1 MVAVIAAIIYYG
13 CKNNDPTGPGP
24 GEDNSNPYGKGSL
37 SFDAVNAGGHF
48 SADSLYIPSNQFADD
63 TLSWGAGG
71 FVYDTTVSGKPIKA
85 RLSAYIHSFQNG
97 LLNERLIVITLHNN
111 SGSLS
116 TGDYALTLSDS
127 GSASITANIDFLFFS
142 DSLAVYSVFEATSG
156 TLSLTSF
163 NADSN
168 HLQGSFSCALRG
180 IPPDTSMHIQ
190 ITNGLFD
197 IYAARRYFDY

>member
-1 MVAVIAAIIYYG
+1 MIAVSTVVIYYG
-13 CKNNDPTGPGP
+13 CKNNDPTGSY

-37 SFDAVNAGGHF
+37 SFDAVDAGGHF
-48 SADSLYIPSNQFADD
+48 SADSSYIPSNQFADD
-63 TLSWGAGG
+63 TLSRGAGG
-71 FVYDTTVSGKPIKA
+71 FVYDTTVSGRPLKA

-127 GSASITANIDFLFFS
+127 GSASITANIVFLFFS

-168 HLQGSFSCALRG
+168 HLQGTFSGSLRG
-180 IPPDTSMHIQ
+180 IPPDTSTHIQ

-197 IYAARRYFDY
+197 IYAAKHYFDY